1 MENQS
6 FNSVESGT
14 TNTGNMPKN
23 SSKLNT
29 ILIVNRV
36 NRNVKVNGMKNSC
49 NMFINSIHWPG
60 EIHL

>member
-1 MENQS
+1 MS
-6 FNSVESGT
+6 FDFVIDELFDDAARD
-14 TNTGNMPKN
+14 
-23 SSKLNT
+23 LNT